1 MEVIAEYIGKP
12 TPDDFADI
20 LYGVCA
26 EYGNPM
32 LVIENNNIGYAVLK
46 KLQDKGYPTL
56 YYSAKGDHSY
66 VDPVSAQWQSNVIP
80 GFTTSSKTRPLIVA
94 KMEEFMRNK
103 LIKIN
108 SNRLLSEMKTFIWK
122 AGRPQAMRSYND
134 DLVMSFAI
142 GCWVR
147 DTVIVQSQQDVEYS
161 KQALSSISTSKTHIS
176 TTIPGMQGHKITKE
190 NQRTTE
196 SLGFNEQYIALIKG

>member
-1 MEVIAEYIGKP
+1 
-12 TPDDFADI
+12 
-20 LYGVCA
+20 
-26 EYGNPM
+26 
-32 LVIENNNIGYAVLK
+32 
-46 KLQDKGYPTL
+46 
-56 YYSAKGDHSY
+56 
-66 VDPVSAQWQSNVIP
+66 VIP

-134 DLVMSFAI
+134 DVVMSFAI

-147 DTVIVQSQQDVEYS
+147 DTVIVESQKGIEYS
-161 KQALSSISTSKTHIS
+161 KEFLSAISTSKTNIS
-176 TTIPGMQGHKITKE
+176 TTINGMRGHKKTKE
-190 NQRTTE
+190 SQRSAEAEKFTD
-196 SLGFNEQYIALIKG
+196 QYFALLKG